1 MELIEKSCPRYLIPT
16 TLDKK
21 RGICV
26 PDYALAEPGS
36 EEAEKISVILQ
47 RIQISNTKMLD
58 PDLILEGTKYILD
71 KAVQETFWQ
80 KTWSEHLNSYEDKK
94 KQRKE
99 EEEKTQL
106 LERERLINRLLGST
120 LKYNQKLARII
131 IPPEKFPKI
140 FPGLD
145 TPQTYVDFIQAIGKF
160 PQVCRSWRG
169 CGKELAAMGA
179 FADQARCAG
188 EPSHFSILCGIF
200 CACQGG

>member
-1 MELIEKSCPRYLIPT
+1 MIEKSCPRYLIPT

-36 EEAEKISVILQ
+36 EKAKKISVILE

-145 TPQTYVDFIQAIGKF
+145 TPQTYADFIQAIGKF

-188 EPSHFSILCGIF
+188 EPSHLSSLCGIF